1 MDFINELFQNKL
13 FVSLVYTLAGIILFK
28 IIDLVYK
35 LFHIKK
41 ESTIKGTFVKGLF
54 KALVVVFT
62 VIQIASLSNVLSK
75 FANTI
80 LMSSSLVV
88 VVIGFIFQEGLSNIV
103 HGTIIALFKPFDI
116 GDRVEVVVAGEKIS
130 GYIKSMTLR
139 HTVVLSIIDNA
150 ESIIP
155 NSLLDNTTVKNLSKQ
170 SSSKRY
176 PLTVSITYEDAQTDD
191 KLKLAKRL
199 FSDAVFE
206 NKYTVDVRDDK
217 NEDLFIKVDLA
228 ESAVTL
234 TCFINTKTAEDNY
247 IACSEIKEALLEKYH
262 EAGIS
267 FAYNHLEL
275 TGGLRI
281 LEGEEKVMQNKK
293 SSSHNSGK
301 NAGNNSGNNSG
312 KNAGNNAGNNASN
325 NAVNKIDNNAG
336 NGGGN
341 KTESVN
347 AEKQAKSEAKEEKSE
362 KAEKAGSAD
371 GVNGN
376 SKKRNNRKRFWKKT

>member
-41 ESTIKGTFVKGLF
+41 ESTIKGTFIKGLF

-275 TGGLRI
+275 KGGLRI
-281 LEGEEKVMQNKK
+281 LKGEEKVMQNKK
-293 SSSHNSGK
+293 SSSHNSEKNTGK
-301 NAGNNSGNNSG
+301 NAVN
-312 KNAGNNAGNNASN
+312 NAGNNAGNNASN
-325 NAVNKIDNNAG
+325 NAVNKIGNNAV
-336 NGGGN
+336 NGGN

-347 AEKQAKSEAKEEKSE
+347 AEKQAKSEAKE
-362 KAEKAGSAD
+362 EKAGSAD

>member
-41 ESTIKGTFVKGLF
+41 ESTIKGTFIKGLF

-267 FAYNHLEL
+267 FAYNHLEIK
-275 TGGLRI
+275 GGLRI

-347 AEKQAKSEAKEEKSE
+347 AEKQAKSEAKEEK
-362 KAEKAGSAD
+362 AEKAGSAD

-376 SKKRNNRKRFWKKT
+376 SKKRNNRKRFWKKNES

>member
-41 ESTIKGTFVKGLF
+41 ESTIKGTFIKGLF

-275 TGGLRI
+275 KGGLRI
-281 LEGEEKVMQNKK
+281 LEGDEKVMQNKK

-301 NAGNNSGNNSG
+301 NAG
-312 KNAGNNAGNNASN
+312 KNAGNNASK
-325 NAVNKIDNNAG
+325 NAVNKIGNNAG

-362 KAEKAGSAD
+362 KSEKAEKAGSAD

-376 SKKRNNRKRFWKKT
+376 FKKRNNRKRFWKKT

>member
-1 MDFINELFQNKL
+1 MDFINELFQNKI

-35 LFHIKK
+35 LLHIKK

-176 PLTVSITYEDAQTDD
+176 PLTVSITYEDAQTND

-206 NKYTVDVRDDK
+206 NNYTVDVRDDK

-247 IACSEIKEALLEKYH
+247 IACSEIKEALLEKYR

-301 NAGNNSGNNSG
+301 NAGNNSG

-347 AEKQAKSEAKEEKSE
+347 AEKQAKSEAKEEK
-362 KAEKAGSAD
+362 AEKAGSAD

-376 SKKRNNRKRFWKKT
+376 SKKRNNRKRFWKKNES

>member
-1 MDFINELFQNKL
+1 
-13 FVSLVYTLAGIILFK
+13 
-28 IIDLVYK
+28 
-35 LFHIKK
+35 
-41 ESTIKGTFVKGLF
+41 
-54 KALVVVFT
+54 
-62 VIQIASLSNVLSK
+62 
-75 FANTI
+75 
-80 LMSSSLVV
+80 
-88 VVIGFIFQEGLSNIV
+88 
-103 HGTIIALFKPFDI
+103 
-116 GDRVEVVVAGEKIS
+116 
-130 GYIKSMTLR
+130 
-139 HTVVLSIIDNA
+139 
-150 ESIIP
+150 
-155 NSLLDNTTVKNLSKQ
+155 
-170 SSSKRY
+170 
-176 PLTVSITYEDAQTDD
+176 
-191 KLKLAKRL
+191 
-199 FSDAVFE
+199 
-206 NKYTVDVRDDK
+206 VDVRDDK

-275 TGGLRI
+275 KGGLRI

-301 NAGNNSGNNSG
+301 NAGNNV
-312 KNAGNNAGNNASN
+312 GNNAGNNASN
-325 NAVNKIDNNAG
+325 NALNKIGNNAV
-336 NGGGN
+336 NGGN

-362 KAEKAGSAD
+362 KAGSAD

>member
-41 ESTIKGTFVKGLF
+41 ESTIKGTFIKGLF

-275 TGGLRI
+275 KGGLRI

-293 SSSHNSGK
+293 SSSHNAGK
-301 NAGNNSGNNSG
+301 NAG
-312 KNAGNNAGNNASN
+312 KNAGNNASN
-325 NAVNKIDNNAG
+325 NAVNKIGNNAG

-362 KAEKAGSAD
+362 KAGSAD

>member
-41 ESTIKGTFVKGLF
+41 ESTIKGTFIKGLF

-275 TGGLRI
+275 KGGLRI

-301 NAGNNSGNNSG
+301 NAGNNV
-312 KNAGNNAGNNASN
+312 GNNAGNNASN
-325 NAVNKIDNNAG
+325 NAVNKIGNNSVNKIGNNAG

-347 AEKQAKSEAKEEKSE
+347 AEKQAKSEAKEEK
-362 KAEKAGSAD
+362 AGSAD

>member
-41 ESTIKGTFVKGLF
+41 ESTIKGTFIKGLF

-206 NKYTVDVRDDK
+206 NKNTVDVRDDK

-275 TGGLRI
+275 KGGLRI

-301 NAGNNSGNNSG
+301 NAGNNV
-312 KNAGNNAGNNASN
+312 GNNAGNNASN
-325 NAVNKIDNNAG
+325 NAVNKIGNNSVNKIGNNAG

-347 AEKQAKSEAKEEKSE
+347 AEKQAKSEAKEEK
-362 KAEKAGSAD
+362 AGSAD

>member
-35 LFHIKK
+35 LFHKKK
-41 ESTIKGTFVKGLF
+41 ESTIKGTFIKGLF

-130 GYIKSMTLR
+130 GYIKSMSLR
-139 HTVVLSIIDNA
+139 HTIVLSIIDNA

-155 NSLLDNTTVKNLSKQ
+155 NSLLDNTTVKNLSQQ

-267 FAYNHLEL
+267 FAINHLEL
-275 TGGLRI
+275 KGGLRI
-281 LEGEEKVMQNKK
+281 LEGEEKVMQKKK

-301 NAGNNSGNNSG
+301 NAGNNAVNKIG
-312 KNAGNNAGNNASN
+312 N
-325 NAVNKIDNNAG
+325 NAVNKISNNAE
-336 NGGGN
+336 NGGN
-341 KTESVN
+341 KTESEN
-347 AEKQAKSEAKEEKSE
+347 AEKQAKSEAKEE

>member
-35 LFHIKK
+35 LFHKKK
-41 ESTIKGTFVKGLF
+41 ESTIKGTFIKGLF

-130 GYIKSMTLR
+130 GYIKSMSLR
-139 HTVVLSIIDNA
+139 HTIVLSIIDNA

-155 NSLLDNTTVKNLSKQ
+155 NSLLDNTTVKNLSQQ

-267 FAYNHLEL
+267 FAINHLEL
-275 TGGLRI
+275 KGGLRI
-281 LEGEEKVMQNKK
+281 LEGEEKVMQKKK

-301 NAGNNSGNNSG
+301 NAGNNAVNKIG
-312 KNAGNNAGNNASN
+312 N
-325 NAVNKIDNNAG
+325 NAVNKIGNNAG

-347 AEKQAKSEAKEEKSE
+347 AEKQAKSEAKEE

>member
-139 HTVVLSIIDNA
+139 HTIVLSIIDNA

-176 PLTVSITYEDAQTDD
+176 PLTVSITYEDAQTED

-206 NKYTVDVRDDK
+206 NKNTVDVRDDK

-275 TGGLRI
+275 KGGLRI

-301 NAGNNSGNNSG
+301 NAGNNV
-312 KNAGNNAGNNASN
+312 GNNAGNNASN
-325 NAVNKIDNNAG
+325 NAVNKIGNNSANKIGNNAV
-336 NGGGN
+336 NGGN

-347 AEKQAKSEAKEEKSE
+347 AEKQAKSEAKEE

>member
-41 ESTIKGTFVKGLF
+41 ESTIKGTFIKGLF

-275 TGGLRI
+275 KGGLRI

-301 NAGNNSGNNSG
+301 NTG
-312 KNAGNNAGNNASN
+312 KNAGNNASN
-325 NAVNKIDNNAG
+325 NAVNKIGNNAG

-341 KTESVN
+341 KTESEN
-347 AEKQAKSEAKEEKSE
+347 AEKQAKSEAKEEKS
-362 KAEKAGSAD
+362 EKAGSAD

>member
-41 ESTIKGTFVKGLF
+41 ESTIKGTFIKGLF

-176 PLTVSITYEDAQTDD
+176 PLTVSITYEDAQTED

-301 NAGNNSGNNSG
+301 NAGNNV
-312 KNAGNNAGNNASN
+312 GNNAGNNASN
-325 NAVNKIDNNAG
+325 NAANKIGNNAG

-341 KTESVN
+341 KTESEN
-347 AEKQAKSEAKEEKSE
+347 AEKQAKSEAKE
-362 KAEKAGSAD
+362 EKAGSAD

>member
-41 ESTIKGTFVKGLF
+41 ESTIKGTFIKGLF

-275 TGGLRI
+275 KGGLRI

-301 NAGNNSGNNSG
+301 NAGNNSG

-347 AEKQAKSEAKEEKSE
+347 AEKQAKSEAKEEK
-362 KAEKAGSAD
+362 AGSAD

>member
-41 ESTIKGTFVKGLF
+41 ESTIKGTFIKGLF

-275 TGGLRI
+275 KGGLRI
-281 LEGEEKVMQNKK
+281 LEGAEKVMQNKK

-362 KAEKAGSAD
+362 KAGSAD

>member
-35 LFHIKK
+35 LLHIKK

-170 SSSKRY
+170 SNSKRY

-247 IACSEIKEALLEKYH
+247 IACSEIKEALLEKYR

-275 TGGLRI
+275 KGGLRI

-301 NAGNNSGNNSG
+301 NAG
-312 KNAGNNAGNNASN
+312 KNAGNNASK
-325 NAVNKIDNNAG
+325 NAVNKIGNNAG

-347 AEKQAKSEAKEEKSE
+347 AEKQAKSEAKEEKSEKSE

>member
-1 MDFINELFQNKL
+1 ME
-13 FVSLVYTLAGIILFK
+13 
-28 IIDLVYK
+28 
-35 LFHIKK
+35 
-41 ESTIKGTFVKGLF
+41 
-54 KALVVVFT
+54 
-62 VIQIASLSNVLSK
+62 
-75 FANTI
+75 
-80 LMSSSLVV
+80 
-88 VVIGFIFQEGLSNIV
+88 
-103 HGTIIALFKPFDI
+103 
-116 GDRVEVVVAGEKIS
+116 
-130 GYIKSMTLR
+130 
-139 HTVVLSIIDNA
+139 
-150 ESIIP
+150 
-155 NSLLDNTTVKNLSKQ
+155 
-170 SSSKRY
+170 
-176 PLTVSITYEDAQTDD
+176 D

-206 NKYTVDVRDDK
+206 NKNTVDVRDDK

-281 LEGEEKVMQNKK
+281 LEGEEKVMQKK

-301 NAGNNSGNNSG
+301 NTG
-312 KNAGNNAGNNASN
+312 KNAGNNASN
-325 NAVNKIDNNAG
+325 NAANKIGNNAG

-347 AEKQAKSEAKEEKSE
+347 AEKQAKSEAKEEK
-362 KAEKAGSAD
+362 AGSAD

>member
-41 ESTIKGTFVKGLF
+41 ESTIKGTFIKGLF

-275 TGGLRI
+275 KGGLRI
-281 LEGEEKVMQNKK
+281 LEGDEKVMQNKK

-301 NAGNNSGNNSG
+301 NAG
-312 KNAGNNAGNNASN
+312 KNAGNNASK
-325 NAVNKIDNNAG
+325 NAVNKIGNNAG

-362 KAEKAGSAD
+362 KSEKAGSAD

>member
-41 ESTIKGTFVKGLF
+41 ESTIKGTFIKGLF

-139 HTVVLSIIDNA
+139 HTIVLSIIDNA

-206 NKYTVDVRDDK
+206 NKNTVDVRDDK

-275 TGGLRI
+275 KGGLRI

-301 NAGNNSGNNSG
+301 NAGNNV
-312 KNAGNNAGNNASN
+312 GNNAGNNASN
-325 NAVNKIDNNAG
+325 NAVNKIGNNSANKIGNNAV
-336 NGGGN
+336 NGGN

-347 AEKQAKSEAKEEKSE
+347 AEKQAKSEAKEE

>member
-1 MDFINELFQNKL
+1 MKGAVMDFINELFQNKL

-88 VVIGFIFQEGLSNIV
+88 VVIGFVFQEGLSNIV

-176 PLTVSITYEDAQTDD
+176 PLTVSITYEDAQTED

-275 TGGLRI
+275 KGGLRI
-281 LEGEEKVMQNKK
+281 LEGDEKVMQNKK

-301 NAGNNSGNNSG
+301 NAG
-312 KNAGNNAGNNASN
+312 KNAGNNASK
-325 NAVNKIDNNAG
+325 NAVNKIGNNAG

-362 KAEKAGSAD
+362 KSEKAGSAD

>member
-1 MDFINELFQNKL
+1 MDFIKELFDNKL
-13 FVSLVYTLAGIILFK
+13 FVTLVYTLAGIILFK
-28 IIDLVYK
+28 IIDLVYR
-35 LFHIKK
+35 LFHRKK
-41 ESTIKGTFVKGLF
+41 ESSIKGSFIKGLF
-54 KALVVVFT
+54 KALVAVFT

-80 LMSSSLVV
+80 LMSSSLLV
-88 VVIGFIFQEGLSNIV
+88 VVIGFVFQEGLSNIV

-116 GDRVEVVVAGEKIS
+116 GDRVEVVISGEKIS

-176 PLTVSITYEDAQTDD
+176 PLTVAITYEDAQTDD
-191 KLKLAKRL
+191 KLKIAKRL

-206 NKYTVDVRDDK
+206 NKYTVDVRTDK
-217 NEDLFIKVDLA
+217 NQDLFIKVDLA
-228 ESAVTL
+228 DSAVTL
-234 TCFINTKTAEDNY
+234 TCFIDTKTAEDNY

-275 TGGLRI
+275 KGGLRI

-301 NAGNNSGNNSG
+301 NTT
-312 KNAGNNAGNNASN
+312 
-325 NAVNKIDNNAG
+325 
-336 NGGGN
+336 
-341 KTESVN
+341 KTQ
-347 AEKQAKSEAKEEKSE
+347 KH
-362 KAEKAGSAD
+362 
-371 GVNGN
+371 
-376 SKKRNNRKRFWKKT
+376 

>member
-139 HTVVLSIIDNA
+139 HTIVLSIIDNA

-206 NKYTVDVRDDK
+206 NKNTVDVRDDK

-275 TGGLRI
+275 KGGLRI

-301 NAGNNSGNNSG
+301 NAGNNV
-312 KNAGNNAGNNASN
+312 GNNAGNNASN
-325 NAVNKIDNNAG
+325 NAVNKIGNNSANKIGNNAV
-336 NGGGN
+336 NGGN

-362 KAEKAGSAD
+362 KAGSAD

>member
-139 HTVVLSIIDNA
+139 HTIVLSIIDNA

-191 KLKLAKRL
+191 KLKIAKRL

-206 NKYTVDVRDDK
+206 NKNTVDVRDDK

-275 TGGLRI
+275 KGGIRI
-281 LEGEEKVMQNKK
+281 LEGEEKVMQKK
-293 SSSHNSGK
+293 SSSHNSGNNAGNNSGK
-301 NAGNNSGNNSG
+301 NAGNNSGKNTGNNAG

-325 NAVNKIDNNAG
+325 NAVNKISNNAG
-336 NGGGN
+336 NGGDN
-341 KTESVN
+341 KTESEN
-347 AEKQAKSEAKEEKSE
+347 AEKQAKSEAKEEKAEKKSTTTAKTE
-362 KAEKAGSAD
+362 KKAE
-371 GVNGN
+371 
-376 SKKRNNRKRFWKKT
+376 SK

>member
-41 ESTIKGTFVKGLF
+41 ESTIKGTFIKGLF

-191 KLKLAKRL
+191 KLKMAKRL

-247 IACSEIKEALLEKYH
+247 IACSEIKEALIEKYH

-275 TGGLRI
+275 KGGLRI

-301 NAGNNSGNNSG
+301 NAGNNV
-312 KNAGNNAGNNASN
+312 GNNAGNNASN
-325 NAVNKIDNNAG
+325 NAVNKIGNNSVNKIGNNAG

-362 KAEKAGSAD
+362 KAGSAD

>member
-139 HTVVLSIIDNA
+139 HTIVLSIIDNA

-176 PLTVSITYEDAQTDD
+176 PLTVSITYEDAQTED

-206 NKYTVDVRDDK
+206 NKNTVDVRDDK

-275 TGGLRI
+275 KGGLRI

-301 NAGNNSGNNSG
+301 NAGNNV
-312 KNAGNNAGNNASN
+312 GNNAGNNASN
-325 NAVNKIDNNAG
+325 NAVNKIGNNSANKIGNNAV
-336 NGGGN
+336 NGGN

-362 KAEKAGSAD
+362 KAGSAD

>member
-41 ESTIKGTFVKGLF
+41 ESTIKGTFIKGLF

-275 TGGLRI
+275 KGGLRI

-301 NAGNNSGNNSG
+301 NAG
-312 KNAGNNAGNNASN
+312 KNAGNNASN
-325 NAVNKIDNNAG
+325 NAVNKIGNNAG

-362 KAEKAGSAD
+362 KAGSAD

>member
-41 ESTIKGTFVKGLF
+41 ESTIKGTFIKGLF

-267 FAYNHLEL
+267 FAYNHLEIK
-275 TGGLRI
+275 GGLRI

-301 NAGNNSGNNSG
+301 NAG
-312 KNAGNNAGNNASN
+312 KNAGNNASN
-325 NAVNKIDNNAG
+325 NAVNKIGNNAG

-347 AEKQAKSEAKEEKSE
+347 AEKQAKSEAKEEK
-362 KAEKAGSAD
+362 AGSAD
-371 GVNGN
+371 VVNGN

>member
-1 MDFINELFQNKL
+1 MDFINELFQNKI

-35 LFHIKK
+35 LLHIKK

-176 PLTVSITYEDAQTDD
+176 PLTVSITYEDAQTED

-206 NKYTVDVRDDK
+206 NKNTVDVRDDK

-281 LEGEEKVMQNKK
+281 LEGEEKVMQKK

-347 AEKQAKSEAKEEKSE
+347 AEKQAKSEAKEEK
-362 KAEKAGSAD
+362 AEKAGSAD

-376 SKKRNNRKRFWKKT
+376 SKKRNNRKRFWKKNES